1 MPERTVRA
9 DSRNLPACR
18 QTGRLRNFN
27 GFLIIH
33 KVVVNA
39 GRTFAY
45 SYGT

>member
-1 MPERTVRA
+1 MPERTVRVVA
-9 DSRNLPACR
+9 A
-18 QTGRLRNFN
+18 TFRLRNFK